1 MKILIVDD
9 EKAIRK
15 VFKMV
20 LAVELPACQVDLA
33 VNGAEAV
40 DAFRKGFHDVL
51 FLDLNMPVKDGY
63 TAFLEIKE
71 ICKKKKRKVPF
82 IIFCTGYEVP
92 KELEYTETEPVN
104 YCILR
109 KPVTPDNLIET
120 LQARAGSLS

>member
-33 VNGAEAV
+33 VNGVEAV
-40 DAFRKGFHDVL
+40 DAFKKGRHDVL

-63 TAFLEIKE
+63 SAFL
-71 ICKKKKRKVPF
+71 
-82 IIFCTGYEVP
+82 
-92 KELEYTETEPVN
+92 
-104 YCILR
+104 
-109 KPVTPDNLIET
+109 
-120 LQARAGSLS
+120 